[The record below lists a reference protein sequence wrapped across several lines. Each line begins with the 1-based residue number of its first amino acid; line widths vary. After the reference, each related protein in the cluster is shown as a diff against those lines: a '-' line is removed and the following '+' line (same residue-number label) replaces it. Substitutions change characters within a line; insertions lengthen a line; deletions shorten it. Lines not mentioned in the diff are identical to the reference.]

1 MPNAQCPMPNS
12 MIETQNL
19 SISYWSKNKRI
30 EALHDVSLSI
40 NAGEFVTLIGPSGC
54 GKSTLLNV
62 IAGLISPGTE
72 VQGTFNTSGIK
83 QIGYLFQKQTL
94 LPWRT
99 VLDNVTAPLEIRGV
113 SRTEGRRK
121 ALALLEKYGLSGFE
135 HSFPREL
142 SGGMQQRVLLIRT
155 LIYEPDVV
163 LLDEPLSSLDA
174 QTRALLQDEFLR
186 LWRDTGC
193 TFLLVTHDLDEA
205 IALSQRV
212 FLLSPRPGTIV
223 KEFEINLPKDR
234 SAIAIRT
241 DSQFQT
247 IQREMWSDLTKQV
260 LQQQDQ
266 GFALFQR

>member
-1 MPNAQCPMPNS
+1 MSVPKIN
-12 MIETQNL
+12 TQNL
-19 SISYWSKNKRI
+19 CISYLSNNKRI
-30 EALHDVSLSI
+30 EALHNVNLTI
-40 NAGEFVTLIGPSGC
+40 NSGEFVSLIGPSGC

-62 IAGLISPGTE
+62 IAGLISIGTI
-72 VQGTFNTSGIK
+72 VDGSFNTSGIK
-83 QIGYLFQKQTL
+83 EIGYLFQKQTL

-99 VLDNVTAPLEIRGV
+99 VIDNVTAPLEIRGV
-113 SRTEGRRK
+113 PRTERKRK
-121 ALALLEKYGLSGFE
+121 ALAMLEKYGLSGFE
-135 HSFPREL
+135 NSFPREL

-193 TFLLVTHDLDEA
+193 TFVLVTHDLDEA

-212 FLLSPRPGTIV
+212 FLLSARPGRIV
-223 KEFEINLPKDR
+223 KEFHIDLPIER

-241 DSQFQT
+241 DPEFQK
-247 IQREMWSDLTKQV
+247 IQREMWSDLTTQV
-260 LQQQDQ
+260 LQQQDR
-266 GFALFQR
+266 GFALFKS

>member
-1 MPNAQCPMPNS
+1 MSTPM
-12 MIETQNL
+12 IDTQNL

-30 EALHDVSLSI
+30 EALQNISLTI
-40 NAGEFVTLIGPSGC
+40 NAGEFVSLIGPSGC

-72 VQGTFNTSGIK
+72 VNGSFNTSGIK
-83 QIGYLFQKQTL
+83 EIGYLFQKQTL

-99 VLDNVTAPLEIRGV
+99 VIDNVTAPLEIRGV
-113 SRTEGRRK
+113 PRTQARK
-121 ALALLEKYGLSGFE
+121 KAWEMLEKYGLSGFE
-135 HSFPREL
+135 QSFPREL

-193 TFLLVTHDLDEA
+193 TFILVTHDLDEA
-205 IALSQRV
+205 IALSERV
-212 FLLSPRPGTIV
+212 FLLSARPGKIV
-223 KEFEINLPKDR
+223 KEFQINLPTQR

-241 DSQFQT
+241 DPQFQK
-247 IQREMWSDLTKQV
+247 IQREMWSELTTQV
-260 LQQQDQ
+260 LQQQDR
-266 GFALFQR
+266 GFALFKT